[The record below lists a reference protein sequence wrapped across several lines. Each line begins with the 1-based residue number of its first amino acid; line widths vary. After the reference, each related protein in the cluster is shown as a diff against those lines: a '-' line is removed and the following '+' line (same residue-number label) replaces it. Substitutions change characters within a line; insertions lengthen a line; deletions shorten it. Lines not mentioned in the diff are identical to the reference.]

1 MDFDVRLAKLDDRAE
16 LESLIARSARGLGVP
31 DYTPEQI
38 EAALQGA
45 FGVDTELIRD
55 GTYFVIESDAKLVAC
70 GGWSRRATLF
80 GGDAHAARSSRLLD
94 PKTEAARIRAFFVDP
109 DYARH
114 GLGRELLDRCTAAA
128 QAHGFGTLELM
139 ATLPGQKLYSKFGFV
154 AQPTETYQL
163 TPDVSIDFVPM
174 RKVVGNGA

>member
-1 MDFDVRLAKLDDRAE
+1 MDFEVRLARLEDRAV
-16 LESLIARSARGLGVP
+16 LETLIARSARGLGVP
-31 DYTPEQI
+31 DYTPQQI
-38 EAALQGA
+38 DAALQGA

-55 GTYFVIESDAKLVAC
+55 GTYFVVEYDAMIVAC

-94 PKTEAARIRAFFVDP
+94 PRTEAARIRAFFVDP

-114 GLGRELLDRCTAAA
+114 GLGRMLLDHCTAAA
-128 QAHGFGTLELM
+128 QADGFGSLELM
-139 ATLPGQKLYSKFGFV
+139 ATLTGQKLYARYGFL

-163 TPDVSIDFVPM
+163 TPDISIDFVPM
-174 RKVVGNGA
+174 RKVVGRQ